1 MRMTEDVVVAVI
13 AGGKSRRMGQDKA
26 HLLVDGLPLLART
39 VFAAQTVAARV
50 LIVGRSP
57 EAGFSG
63 VEFLDDAAPGLG
75 PLGGIATAL
84 RHAKGA
90 AAAVLALACDM
101 PRLTPETLQ
110 WLLDAA
116 AMEEAADG
124 VAVVNGEQ
132 IEPLFS
138 VYRPPCLPLL
148 EQRISESRLSAVDFI
163 KEGRFARCA
172 APPPVAAALANVN
185 TPEEYAALTTRER
198 LWI

>member
-1 MRMTEDVVVAVI
+1 MTEDVVVAVI

-39 VFAAQTVAARV
+39 VLAAQTVAARV

-57 EAGFSG
+57 EVGFSG
-63 VEFLDDAAPGLG
+63 VEFLDDVAPGLG

-84 RHAKGA
+84 RHAKGT

-101 PRLTPETLQ
+101 PKLTPETLQ

-138 VYRPPCLPLL
+138 VYRLPCLPLL

-163 KEGRFARCA
+163 KEGRFARRA

>member
-1 MRMTEDVVVAVI
+1 MTEDVVVAVI

-84 RHAKGA
+84 WHAKGA

-116 AMEEAADG
+116 AMEEEADG

-132 IEPLFS
+132 IEPLFRFTGCHACRCWNNAS
-138 VYRPPCLPLL
+138 VKADCPQL
-148 EQRISESRLSAVDFI
+148 ISSKKADSR
-163 KEGRFARCA
+163 A
-172 APPPVAAALANVN
+172 APH
-185 TPEEYAALTTRER
+185 R
-198 LWI
+198 LPSQRPWRT